1 VRFEQI
7 LKSKYCWFV
16 MIGSLILSYFLI
28 VREFTSFTSFWSILL
43 SVFYIILFSISNS
56 CLIFEIKSRVK
67 NKMDTGKTSFIS
79 ILGSI
84 LGFGA
89 VQLCT
94 VSGTCSINLITTLL
108 FAVFPTSIGMI
119 FVKNGIWILVI
130 ANLLLLYSIY
140 KLECFRKGS

>member
-1 VRFEQI
+1 
-7 LKSKYCWFV
+7 
-16 MIGSLILSYFLI
+16 
-28 VREFTSFTSFWSILL
+28 
-43 SVFYIILFSISNS
+43 
-56 CLIFEIKSRVK
+56 
-67 NKMDTGKTSFIS
+67 MDTGKTSFIS

-94 VSGTCSINLITTLL
+94 VSGTCSINLVTTLL
-108 FAVFPTSIGMI
+108 FAVLPTSIGMI

-140 KLECFRKGS
+140 KLGCFRKES

>member
-1 VRFEQI
+1 VRFEQV

-28 VREFTSFTSFWSILL
+28 IKKFTSFTSFWSILL
-43 SVFYIILFSISNS
+43 SVIYIILFSISNS
-56 CLIFEIKSRVK
+56 CLIFEIKSRIK
-67 NKMDTGKTSFIS
+67 NKMDTGKSSFIS
-79 ILGSI
+79 ILGSV

>member
-1 VRFEQI
+1 MTI
-7 LKSKYCWFV
+7 
-16 MIGSLILSYFLI
+16 SLLLSYFLI

-67 NKMDTGKTSFIS
+67 NKTDTGKTSITS
-79 ILGSI
+79 IFGSI

-94 VSGTCSINLITTLL
+94 VSGTCSINIFTTLL
-108 FAVFPTSIGMI
+108 FAVLPTSIGMI

-130 ANLLLLYSIY
+130 ANILLLYSIY
-140 KLECFRKGS
+140 KLGCFNSPNLNNNRK

>member
-28 VREFTSFTSFWSILL
+28 IKKFTSFTSFWSILL
-43 SVFYIILFSISNS
+43 SVIYIILFSISNS
-56 CLIFEIKSRVK
+56 CLIFEIKSRIK
-67 NKMDTGKTSFIS
+67 NKMDTGKSSFIS
-79 ILGSI
+79 ILGSV